1 LQRNDKEKVTLK
13 IKILNPE
20 RANNKS
26 RYKWTPKVIRESAF

>member
-20 RANNKS
+20 KANNKL
-26 RYKWTPKVIRESAF
+26 RCKWTPKVIHESAF